1 MTRTFDKMF
10 YALPDELISVIRNY
24 ARQPTPQER
33 MARLYLHYAKMNALN
48 QEPMTLIRYA
58 EKHPSKFGYLAV
70 LPKQKR
76 AECFKKVFRKKGK
89 YAGKF
94 VVTCATIP
102 FAELREKLC
111 EHVSDA
117 YYTLQLNITTYHL
130 VKQIEQPKIYTVGK
144 KMSLSKSE
152 HSYYR
157 NTYTGQNL
165 ILFQKLDLS
174 WFIWPI
180 QESKYRKYLHQEAR
194 EFAVKYRG

>member
-1 MTRTFDKMF
+1 MTQTLDKMF

-48 QEPMTLIRYA
+48 QEPMSFIRYA
-58 EKHPSKFGYLAV
+58 EKHPSKFGYVAV
-70 LPKQKR
+70 LAKQKR
-76 AECFKKVFRKKGK
+76 AECLKKVFRRKGK
-89 YAGKF
+89 HAGKF

-144 KMSLSKSE
+144 RCLSQRVSIPIIATHTPDRTLFFSRSLICLGLFGRPKSL
-152 HSYYR
+152 
-157 NTYTGQNL
+157 NTANICTKKPGNL
-165 ILFQKLDLS
+165 
-174 WFIWPI
+174 
-180 QESKYRKYLHQEAR
+180 R
-194 EFAVKYRG
+194 